1 VAQVTPF
8 FLVLMIGF
16 VIFDAGGSAGSVV
29 QHRLRDYLA
38 ATHMLKAQGTWSEEE
53 SVPRHGWR
61 GPSAHGWFKRL
72 SDLTLFPEQVKC
84 HHCAGFLRF
93 KF

>member
-1 VAQVTPF
+1 MAQVTPF

-53 SVPRHGWR
+53 SVPRHGW
-61 GPSAHGWFKRL
+61 FKRL